1 MIAKRISG
9 GKIVLLFG
17 DVIIIFAAINLASQ
31 IRIKSLFSFINIGKF
46 LISLL
51 IIIIY
56 VLSFYIFDF
65 YNTKIKFTT
74 TKFLMQFIG
83 GLALASLLI
92 TISFL
97 IFPYFFGRGIS
108 LISLILIAFFTFIWR
123 ILFSFLFRVTVSARN
138 VLIIREGKEAQ
149 FMRFLLKDNPQYKL
163 LGFIADES
171 RVEAHKTDI
180 LGNIHS
186 IEKVVNNYG
195 INDIVLAIDP

>member
-1 MIAKRISG
+1 
-9 GKIVLLFG
+9 
-17 DVIIIFAAINLASQ
+17 
-31 IRIKSLFSFINIGKF
+31 
-46 LISLL
+46 
-51 IIIIY
+51 
-56 VLSFYIFDF
+56 
-65 YNTKIKFTT
+65 
-74 TKFLMQFIG
+74 MQFIG